1 MKLSVIIPVFNE
13 VNTVAEVIRR
23 VMAVRLD
30 LEREIIV
37 VDDGSTDGTTEV
49 LRQLQSALAPEEQGV
64 LLCHFATRNQGK
76 GYALRRG
83 LAVAEGDIVL
93 FQDADLELDPGEYPA
108 LLGPILTGETDVVFG
123 RRSYWSVPDTRLSS
137 RLANGLLAALTTL
150 LYGQVILDMETAYKV
165 MRRAAVRRL
174 KLVSDG
180 FEIEPELTAKLRL
193 TGQRILEVP
202 IHYEP
207 RTVAEGKKMRWRDG
221 FIAIWTLL
229 KWRFAP
235 PEQVVAAGDGGP
247 RP

>member
-23 VMAVRLD
+23 VMAVKLD

-83 LAVAEGDIVL
+83 LAVAAGDIVL

-165 MRRAAVRRL
+165 MRRGAVHPL

-235 PEQVVAAGDGGP
+235 LEQVVAADEGEQ
-247 RP
+247 RA